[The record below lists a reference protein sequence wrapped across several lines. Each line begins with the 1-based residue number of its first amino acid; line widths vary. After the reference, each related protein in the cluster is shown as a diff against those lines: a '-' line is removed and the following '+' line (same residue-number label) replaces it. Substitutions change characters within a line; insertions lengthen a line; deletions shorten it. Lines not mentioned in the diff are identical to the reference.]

1 MYIIVGLGNPGRR
14 YAQTRH
20 NIGFMVLDELAA
32 KNSAYFSFSNRL
44 MLWCPVKINDKDC
57 LLVKPQTYMNLSG
70 EAVGFL
76 AKNISDF
83 DLSELL
89 VVSDDLNLPF
99 GTLRL
104 RPSGSDGGQKGIR
117 SIINHLQTEKFA
129 RLRIGI
135 GSPQGDVVDYV
146 LSEFDGSEKQL
157 LPHLLNRAANAI
169 ESFVTNGAQKT
180 MSQFNGPLQINT

>member
-32 KNSAYFSFSNRL
+32 KHGARCNFSNQF
-44 MLWCPVKINDKDC
+44 MVWCPVRIMEAEC

-70 EAVGFL
+70 KVVNFL
-76 AKNISDF
+76 KNNLDDF
-83 DLSELL
+83 SLSKML

-99 GTLRL
+99 GTIRL

-117 SIINHLQTEKFA
+117 SIIQALQSSEFA

-135 GSPQGDVVDYV
+135 GNPEGNVVDYV
-146 LSEFDGSEKQL
+146 LSEFAPEEKER
-157 LPHLLNRAANAI
+157 LPLVLSRAAAAI
-169 ESFVTNGAQKT
+169 ESFVTEGVQKT
-180 MSQFNGPLQINT
+180 MSQFNGPLHINK